1 MSKII
6 GIDFGTTKAIAAA
19 MKDGS
24 PVVIPDRRG
33 RNSIPSLVLL
43 TPETEKKIFVGWE
56 AQQHSK
62 RYHLDHLT
70 ISSIKRSLG
79 KERKQ
84 M

>member
-43 TPETEKKIFVGWE
+43 TPETEKKSLSDG
-56 AQQHSK
+56 K
-62 RYHLDHLT
+62 RNNIVNAITLT
-70 ISSIKRSLG
+70 T
-79 KERKQ
+79 
-84 M
+84 